1 MTPEVSST
9 QLINVVGAVETRA
22 DRCIAFPNTYQ
33 HRVSSFRLVDPTK
46 PGYRKILCL
55 FLVDPAIPPIPS
67 TTHVPA
73 QQASWHADAP
83 SSSSTNSQVEKLSP
97 EVLPVIGSGAEL
109 IDDREAKKIRLEL
122 MKERTA
128 ILEFAEEY
136 DDDDDD
142 EYTKRNLFARTFNLC
157 EH

>member
-1 MTPEVSST
+1 M
-9 QLINVVGAVETRA
+9 
-22 DRCIAFPNTYQ
+22 
-33 HRVSSFRLVDPTK
+33 DPAK

-55 FLVDPAIPPIPS
+55 FLVDSAIPPIPS

-73 QQASWHADAP
+73 QQASWHADGRAEQH
-83 SSSSTNSQVEKLSP
+83 TEVEKLTP
-97 EVLPVIGSGAEL
+97 EVLAMMGSGAEL

-136 DDDDDD
+136 NDDDDD
-142 EYTKRNLFARTFNLC
+142 EYTKRNLFARSFNLC